1 MKYLLSLDSPLK
13 HFIKIT
19 LEIDNINEPYIDLKL
34 PIWRP
39 GRYEAANYAKNIQSF
54 NASESS
60 GNPLKYKKINSSC
73 WRITTE
79 QTSNIKIEYN
89 YYAHQMD
96 AGNSWYGENQV
107 YINFV
112 NCMLYNE
119 DRLDEACEIEIALP
133 KQYKIACG
141 LKKTTTGLIA
151 DNYHILADSPLIASD
166 SIQHLYYKV
175 DQYDFNIWIQGDHQL
190 DSETLIKDF
199 KKFSEYQIKVMG
211 ELPTNDY
218 HFLIQITPYKFY
230 HGVEHG
236 NSTVIAIGP
245 GAELTTDALYSELLG
260 VSSHELFHAW
270 NILKIRPKE
279 MLPYDFGK
287 PPIFPTGFVAE
298 GFTTYY
304 GDLFLVQSGVYDKQW
319 YFNELNKLFQRH
331 FLNFG
336 RLNNS
341 VVDSSIDLWVDG
353 YQPSAPH
360 KKSSIYAE
368 GAMIALTLDLM
379 IRQQSGNER
388 SLDDVMR
395 VLWNDYGKTDIGYTK
410 EDILK
415 ACEQVFNGDLTTYFE
430 DYVNGTKAK
439 EDLVNELLNY
449 VGCELSISPSEGLLE
464 RELGIKVMIDTSD
477 CTVVMIAPGSIGENH
492 FSIRDKILKIN
503 GESLTEDS
511 LKNLKE
517 GNLTFEIDRN
527 YKIQDIDIETEG
539 KSFLHKHTIVQ
550 KENPS
555 QMQKDSF
562 EKWLNVKFN

>member
-1 MKYLLSLDSPLK
+1 MKYLMSLDSPLK
-13 HFIKIT
+13 HFIKIS
-19 LEIDNINEPYIDLKL
+19 LEIDNINDPYIDLKL

-54 NASESS
+54 NALEKN
-60 GNPLKYKKINSSC
+60 GKPLKYEKINSSC

-79 QTSNIKIEYN
+79 HTSSIKIEYN

-112 NCMLYNE
+112 NCMLYNDE
-119 DRLDEACEIEIALP
+119 RLDEPCEITLDFP
-133 KQYKIACG
+133 KQYTIACG
-141 LKKTTTGLIA
+141 LKKTVNGLEA
-151 DNYHILADSPLIASD
+151 DNYHLLADSPLIASG
-166 SIQHLYYKV
+166 SIQHLTYKV

-199 KKFSEYQIKVMG
+199 KKFSEYQIRVMG
-211 ELPTNDY
+211 ELPTKDY

-245 GAELTTDALYSELLG
+245 GAELTTAALYSELLG

-287 PPIFPTGFVAE
+287 PPIFDTGFVAE

-304 GDLFLVQSGVYDKQW
+304 GDLFLVQSGVYDKPW

-368 GAMIALTLDLM
+368 GAMIAFTLDLM
-379 IRQQSGNER
+379 IRQQSRNER

-395 VLWNDYGKTDIGYTK
+395 VLWKDYGQQDIGYTK
-410 EDILK
+410 GDILK
-415 ACEQVFNGDLTTYFE
+415 VCEQVFDGDLKTYFR
-430 DYVNGTKAK
+430 DYVDGTKAK
-439 EDLVNELLNY
+439 ESLVNELLGY
-449 VGCELSISPSEGLLE
+449 VGCELKISPSESLLE
-464 RELGIKVMIDTSD
+464 RELGIKVVIDASD
-477 CTVVMIAPGSIGENH
+477 CTVVMIAPGSIGEDYL
-492 FSIRDKILKIN
+492 SVRDKILKIN
-503 GESLTEDS
+503 GESITEES
-511 LKNLKE
+511 LKNLKV
-517 GNLTFEIDRN
+517 GNLRFEIDRN
-527 YKIQDIDIETEG
+527 YKIKHLEIETAG
-539 KSFLHKHTIVQ
+539 RSYLQKHAIVQ
-550 KENPS
+550 MENPS
-555 QMQKDSF
+555 QVQRDSF
-562 EKWLNVKFN
+562 EKWLNVKFD